1 MTSVFNVPS
10 TIIVGG
16 GASEEVGTQA
26 KRCGARRV
34 LLVTDPYM
42 VNSGLAGRITDIL
55 KQAGIA
61 VTLFADVEPDP
72 TDRNV
77 ADGLSAFQEG
87 DCEAIVGL
95 GGGSSLDCAKG
106 ISIMTANEMPI
117 SQYAGLHKVPHKGAP
132 VIAIPTTAGT
142 GAEVTKVAIIGD
154 TERDV
159 KMMMLDVNILPDCA
173 LVDYQLTM
181 SCPPD
186 LTANVGIDTL
196 VHAVEAYVS
205 VKANPLTDP
214 IALSAIRLISENL
227 LKAFNEPDNQN
238 AREGMMMASLQGGMA
253 FANSSV
259 CLVHGMSRPIGALYH
274 VPHGLSN
281 AVLFPAVTEFSIS
294 GAPQRYAII
303 ARVMGYASENDPDGV
318 ACSALVKGLKKFN
331 EDLKI
336 PHLGDVVGVDRATFD
351 QKVEKMANDGL
362 ASGSPNNN
370 PVVPTA
376 AQIVDLYHQ
385 AW

>member
-1 MTSVFNVPS
+1 VPS
-10 TIIVGG
+10 TIIVGS
-16 GASEEVGTQA
+16 GASEEVGAQSKRYGA
-26 KRCGARRV
+26 KRI
-34 LLVTDPYM
+34 LLVTDQYM
-42 VNSGLAGRITDIL
+42 VNSGLAGRISDIL
-55 KQAGIA
+55 KQEGID
-61 VTLFADVEPDP
+61 VTLFGGVEPEP

-77 ADGLSAFQEG
+77 VDGLAAFQG
-87 DCEAIVGL
+87 VDCEAIIGL
-95 GGGSSLDCAKG
+95 GGGSSLDCAKA

-117 SQYAGLHKVPHKGAP
+117 SQYAGLNNVPNKGAP

-142 GAEVTKVAIIGD
+142 GAEVTKVTIIGD

-159 KMMMLDVNILPDCA
+159 KMMILDVNILPDCA

-205 VKANPLTDP
+205 VKANSLTDP

-227 LKAFNEPDNQN
+227 LKAFSEPDNQK
-238 AREGMMMASLQGGMA
+238 AREGMMVASLQGGMA

-259 CLVHGMSRPIGALYH
+259 CPVHGMSRPIGALYH

-303 ARVMGYASENDPDGV
+303 ARAMGYASENDSDNF
-318 ACSALVKGLKKFN
+318 ACNALVDGLKKYN
-331 EDLKI
+331 EALKI
-336 PHLGDVVGVDRATFD
+336 SRLGDVVGVDLTTFD
-351 QKVEKMANDGL
+351 QKVEKMANDGI

-376 AQIVDLYHQ
+376 TQIVDLYHQ

>member
-1 MTSVFNVPS
+1 
-10 TIIVGG
+10 
-16 GASEEVGTQA
+16 
-26 KRCGARRV
+26 
-34 LLVTDPYM
+34 
-42 VNSGLAGRITDIL
+42 
-55 KQAGIA
+55 
-61 VTLFADVEPDP
+61 
-72 TDRNV
+72 
-77 ADGLSAFQEG
+77 
-87 DCEAIVGL
+87 
-95 GGGSSLDCAKG
+95 
-106 ISIMTANEMPI
+106 
-117 SQYAGLHKVPHKGAP
+117 
-132 VIAIPTTAGT
+132 
-142 GAEVTKVAIIGD
+142 
-154 TERDV
+154 
-159 KMMMLDVNILPDCA
+159 MLDVNILPDCA

-214 IALSAIRLISENL
+214 IALSAIQLISENL

-281 AVLFPAVTEFSIS
+281 AVLFPVVTEFSIY

-303 ARVMGYASENDPDGV
+303 SRVMGYASENDPDDV
-318 ACSALVKGLKKFN
+318 ACSSLVDGLKKFN

-351 QKVEKMANDGL
+351 QKVEKMANDGI

-376 AQIVDLYHQ
+376 TQVVDLYHR